1 MKTMR
6 KLWTLFLSLALMLSL
21 VTGIPVTANA
31 EETTGDI
38 TVTLRVEQD
47 YSTVLAPVNVTLTES
62 DKAKDFGLSGLEG
75 KNSPLKAL
83 AKYFSTEKNVSDD
96 DMSKYINVTSGG
108 FLNSISWDGKDVT
121 NPCETMLDGTSYTQF
136 TAWSYSVKSGDNTN
150 AEGSDLITQYELK
163 DNDSISICGLFSE
176 YSADYSSTLAGFS
189 SSFDQD
195 QYAASTG
202 KAINVT
208 LNQNNFGDR
217 SACEGATILA
227 AKLSDTV
234 LTATKDNASVTAS
247 TDKEGKASLTFK
259 EAGTYVLSAYKTASD
274 KIHSTIA
281 RPYAVVYVTDDAT
294 VTLRIEQDND
304 TVLAPVQVTLLG
316 SELFDD
322 YGIDGLSGTN
332 SPLKALAKY
341 FSTEKNVSD
350 DDMSK
355 YIAAPVSTLGGLYL
369 SSISLDGKTVIA
381 PGTDASV
388 SWMYDVNNV
397 QENVAISDYDLKD
410 KDTVTIYGLYQRY
423 DYDKSTDSW
432 NLLEGFSSAFD
443 QTAYTAKAGQA
454 LSVTLNQS
462 SYLGTAACENATI
475 LAAKSSDSVVAA
487 TKDNAAVKATTGK
500 DGKASLTFSEAG
512 TYVLSAY
519 KLAEDGIHNAI
530 SRPYAV
536 VTVSAAD
543 AAKDTNTDKKNTI
556 SSTLPAVTPVQV
568 NTAVMPAKVKSLKAK
583 VPKNKKTK
591 KSVKFT
597 WKKAKNATAYQIY
610 ISKKKKSGYK
620 KQATTTSLKKT
631 LKLKKGTYYVKVR
644 AYNKSGNFYKY
655 GKFSTVLKVK
665 VKNKK

>member
-1 MKTMR
+1 MLLNRKLHTHVYAGKKVNMKTMR

-75 KNSPLKAL
+75 TNSPLKAL
-83 AKYFSTEKNVSDD
+83 AKYLSTEKNVSDD
-96 DMSKYINVTSGG
+96 DMSKYINVSSGG
-108 FLNSISWDGKDVT
+108 FLNSISWNGKDVT
-121 NPCETMLDGTSYTQF
+121 NPCETMLDGTSFTQY
-136 TAWSYSVKSGDNTN
+136 TAWSYSVKNGDNTN
-150 AEGSDLITQYELK
+150 AEGDKLITQYELK

-176 YSADYSSTLAGFS
+176 FSDDYSSTLAGFS

-202 KAINVT
+202 KAITVT

-304 TVLAPVQVTLLG
+304 TALAPVQVTLLG

-332 SPLKALAKY
+332 SPLKAFAKY
-341 FSTEKNVSD
+341 LSTVKKVSN
-350 DDMSK
+350 DDMTK
-355 YIAAPVSTLGGLYL
+355 YITAPVSMYGGLYL

-397 QENVAISDYDLKD
+397 QGNVAISTYALKD
-410 KDTVTIYGLYQRY
+410 KDTVTIYGLYTR
-423 DYDKSTDSW
+423 
-432 NLLEGFSSAFD
+432 FD

-475 LAAKSSDSVVAA
+475 LAAKSSDSVLAA
-487 TKDNAAVKATTGK
+487 TNDNAAVKATTGK

-519 KLAEDGIHNAI
+519 KLAEDGVHNAI

-543 AAKDTNTDKKNTI
+543 AAKDTNSDKKNTI

-568 NTAVMPAKVKSLKAK
+568 STAVMPAKVKSLKAK

>member
-1 MKTMR
+1 MLLNRKLHTHVYARKKVNMKTMR

-96 DMSKYINVTSGG
+96 DMSKYIT
-108 FLNSISWDGKDVT
+108 
-121 NPCETMLDGTSYTQF
+121 
-136 TAWSYSVKSGDNTN
+136 
-150 AEGSDLITQYELK
+150 
-163 DNDSISICGLFSE
+163 
-176 YSADYSSTLAGFS
+176 
-189 SSFDQD
+189 
-195 QYAASTG
+195 
-202 KAINVT
+202 
-208 LNQNNFGDR
+208 
-217 SACEGATILA
+217 
-227 AKLSDTV
+227 
-234 LTATKDNASVTAS
+234 
-247 TDKEGKASLTFK
+247 
-259 EAGTYVLSAYKTASD
+259 
-274 KIHSTIA
+274 
-281 RPYAVVYVTDDAT
+281 
-294 VTLRIEQDND
+294 
-304 TVLAPVQVTLLG
+304 
-316 SELFDD
+316 
-322 YGIDGLSGTN
+322 
-332 SPLKALAKY
+332 
-341 FSTEKNVSD
+341 
-350 DDMSK
+350 
-355 YIAAPVSTLGGLYL
+355 APVSTYGGLYL

-397 QENVAISDYDLKD
+397 QGNVAFSAYDLKD
-410 KDTVTIYGLYQRY
+410 KDTVTIYGLYTRY
-423 DYDKSTDSW
+423 DDSW

-443 QTAYTAKAGQA
+443 QTAYTTKAGQA

-475 LAAKSSDSVVAA
+475 LAAKSSDSVLAA
-487 TKDNAAVKATTGK
+487 TKDNTAVKAITGK

-519 KLAEDGIHNAI
+519 KLAEDGVHNAI

>member
-1 MKTMR
+1 MLLNRKLHTHVYAGKKVNMKTMR

-75 KNSPLKAL
+75 TNSPLKAL
-83 AKYFSTEKNVSDD
+83 AKYLSTEKNVSDD
-96 DMSKYINVTSGG
+96 DMSKYINVSSGG
-108 FLNSISWDGKDVT
+108 FLNSISWNGKDVT
-121 NPCETMLDGTSYTQF
+121 NPCETMLDGTSFTQY
-136 TAWSYSVKSGDNTN
+136 TAWSYSVKNGDNTN
-150 AEGSDLITQYELK
+150 AEGDKLITQYELK

-176 YSADYSSTLAGFS
+176 FSADYSSTLAGFS

-208 LNQNNFGDR
+208 LNQNNFGVR

-274 KIHSTIA
+274 KIHSTI
-281 RPYAVVYVTDDAT
+281 
-294 VTLRIEQDND
+294 
-304 TVLAPVQVTLLG
+304 
-316 SELFDD
+316 
-322 YGIDGLSGTN
+322 
-332 SPLKALAKY
+332 
-341 FSTEKNVSD
+341 
-350 DDMSK
+350 
-355 YIAAPVSTLGGLYL
+355 
-369 SSISLDGKTVIA
+369 
-381 PGTDASV
+381 
-388 SWMYDVNNV
+388 
-397 QENVAISDYDLKD
+397 
-410 KDTVTIYGLYQRY
+410 
-423 DYDKSTDSW
+423 
-432 NLLEGFSSAFD
+432 
-443 QTAYTAKAGQA
+443 
-454 LSVTLNQS
+454 
-462 SYLGTAACENATI
+462 
-475 LAAKSSDSVVAA
+475 
-487 TKDNAAVKATTGK
+487 
-500 DGKASLTFSEAG
+500 
-512 TYVLSAY
+512 
-519 KLAEDGIHNAI
+519 

-543 AAKDTNTDKKNTI
+543 VAKDPNPDKKNTI

-568 NTAVMPAKVKSLKAK
+568 STAVMPAKVKSLKAK

-644 AYNKSGNFYKY
+644 AYNKSGSFYKY